1 MINRVPLLIV
11 FMLFIATAYGLF
23 FIKEKVVYMRSE
35 LYEVK
40 RQIDNERDSI
50 HILRAEF
57 AYLSD
62 PKRLSRLNNNYLQLS
77 TTSTKQIVSSIGDEN
92 IDSVNASYSNNRKIL
107 SASAVS
113 RNVKWRY
120 KKGPDKYM
128 TRVVGKN

>member
-1 MINRVPLLIV
+1 MPLLIV
-11 FMLFIATAYGLF
+11 LMLFIATAYGLF

-35 LYEVK
+35 LHEVK

-62 PKRLSRLNNNYLQLS
+62 PKRLAKLNNNYLQLS
-77 TTSTKQIVSSIGDEN
+77 AANTKQIVSEIGDEN
-92 IDSVNASYSNNRKIL
+92 IDPFNTYSNNKKIL
-107 SASAVS
+107 SARAISK
-113 RNVKWRY
+113 NVKWRY

-128 TRVVGKN
+128 TRVAGKN